1 MFHSELPEGA
11 QRKKANELMGPIS
24 DKWRTISNEE
34 CESYTEETVA
44 ALCDTRKMRELGSHN
59 VPISS
64 FHDVRVTLEKLE
76 EEIILSSQMTCELT
90 KYCVRFDVSILAL
103 VLKLPLWLYV
113 PQKSTTTDPKLSQ
126 RANMYPTSS
135 NWLSRRIYTISQCEW
150 KLIFFLEF
158 MVSIY
163 NALSLS
169 I

>member
-1 MFHSELPEGA
+1 VFHSELPEGA

-24 DKWRTISNEE
+24 DKWRTLSNEE
-34 CESYTEETVA
+34 RESYTEETVA
-44 ALCDTRKMRELGSHN
+44 ALCDTREMRELGSHN
-59 VPISS
+59 VPISL
-64 FHDVRVTLEKLE
+64 FHNVRVTLEKLE
-76 EEIILSSQMTCELT
+76 EEVILSSQMTRELT
-90 KYCVRFDVSILAL
+90 KYCVRFDVSILAP
-103 VLKLPLWLYV
+103 VLKLPLWLYI

-126 RANMYPTSS
+126 QVNVYPTSS